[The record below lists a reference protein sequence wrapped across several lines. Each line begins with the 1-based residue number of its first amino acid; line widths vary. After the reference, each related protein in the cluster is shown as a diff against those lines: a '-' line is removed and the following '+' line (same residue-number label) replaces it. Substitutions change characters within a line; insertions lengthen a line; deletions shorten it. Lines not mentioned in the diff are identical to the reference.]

1 MFVRCI
7 AALLLTSGLLMA
19 QELSLV
25 RVGASWRYFKGVSE
39 PSNPPEAWR
48 ALDFDDQSWVEGTS
62 GFSNGYGGDYDEAT
76 RFHDFGISYGSF
88 YARRTFEVADP
99 SSVKWLVLRID
110 FNDGFIAYL
119 NGVEVARRNIPGQP
133 GTTAAFDSSAS
144 ACHSRGSI
152 EEINLQSF
160 APLLKTGANA
170 LAVQVHGQVQGTTSC
185 DYDFALS
192 AELVAN
198 FTRGPFIQNLST
210 NRVTVVWKTPLPSD
224 AVVEYGTT
232 PDFGRTATA
241 PELTETHALTLQELI
256 ADTTYHYRIRSRA
269 GESEA
274 TSTTATFRTLKHS
287 GPISFA
293 VFGDSG
299 TGSLQQHLIAEQ
311 IRKAQPDLVL
321 HTGDI
326 VYPFFTTNSMVDL
339 RCFSVY
345 QPHMKS
351 APYFFA
357 VGNHDLYA
365 GDAGFLNAFYL
376 PTNSVT
382 GTEHFYSFDHGDAH
396 FVVLLQPYASQYLLT
411 PDDPIRQYE
420 WLVKDLARTTKPWK
434 FVFMHVP
441 MITSGAHRFDDLARF
456 GTPDS
461 VDIRNT
467 LLPVLSKY
475 GVQMVFAGHDH
486 NYERFNPVQGVHS
499 VVTGGGGIGLR
510 HLAVLDTASSQFM
523 LTHHFTKLVVDSDQ
537 LRFEAINTEGEV
549 FDSMVIQRTVP
560 AKPVFDAAWGTPD
573 VEDIGGDDLD
583 GNINGQS
590 FDVVGEPIAALAG
603 MFSNMGQVHVSND
616 STNLYAGFDQAMIY
630 GNQNIFLFVESPK
643 AIGVTNMVGVGNG
656 LIDPLGQGAD
666 GLDFVENLSFTNFT
680 PSVGMILGDE
690 FGDRQSR
697 SFSRLSL
704 PLNIGQGAFFLGPEL
719 GDVPGVRLQQ
729 FNRSPQA
736 GGIPG
741 EENANFIKVSIPLIA
756 LGGLRSGDTIKLG
769 AVIGMGLYDT
779 NVAKQTRQLDS
790 GFLGRRLEGS
800 GQDQV
805 VLEGIEVRLAFNP
818 GGDDDQ
824 DGLLNADELA
834 RLTDP
839 HNPDTDGDSL
849 LDGWE
854 TAHNLDPRS
863 REGVD
868 AAAGDPDGDG
878 YSNAREQFF
887 GTDPRNP
894 RSSVRLELAVVGESS
909 YRFTWPTVEGRQ
921 YVLEMAGN
929 LAAEFKSVSAVDFPI
944 RATSTNQTYS
954 AQLPPAL
961 ASPDGEFFF
970 RVRLIE

>member
-39 PSNPPEAWR
+39 PSNPVEAWR
-48 ALDFDDQSWVEGTS
+48 ALDFDDQSWAEGIS
-62 GFSNGYGGDYDEAT
+62 GFSNGYGGEYDEAT
-76 RFHDFGISYGSF
+76 RFPDFGISYGSF
-88 YARRTFEVADP
+88 YARRRFEVADP
-99 SSVKWLVLRID
+99 AAVKWLVLRID
-110 FNDGFIAYL
+110 FNDGFVAYL
-119 NGVEVARRNIPGQP
+119 NGIEVARRNIPGLP
-133 GTTAAFDSSAS
+133 GTTAAFDSKAS
-144 ACHSRGSI
+144 ECHARGLI

-170 LAVQVHGQVQGTTSC
+170 LAVQVLGQVQGTTAC
-185 DYDFALS
+185 DFDFVLS

-198 FTRGPFIQNLST
+198 FTRGPIIQNLST
-210 NRVTVVWKTPLPSD
+210 NRVTVVWKTPLPGD

-232 PDFGRTATA
+232 PDFGQSASA
-241 PELTETHALTLQELI
+241 PELTVTHALILQELI
-256 ADTTYHYRIRSRA
+256 ADTVYYYRVRSRA

-274 TSTTATFRTLKHS
+274 TSATATFRTFKNS

-293 VFGDSG
+293 VFGDTGS
-299 TGSLQQHLIAEQ
+299 GSLQQHLIADQ

-321 HTGDI
+321 HVGDI
-326 VYPFFTTNSMVDL
+326 IYPLFTTNSTVDL

-345 QPHMKS
+345 QPQMKS
-351 APYFFA
+351 VPYFFA
-357 VGNHDLYA
+357 IGNHDLYA

-382 GTEHFYSFDHGDAH
+382 RTEHFYSFDHGDAH
-396 FVVLLQPYASQYLLT
+396 FIVLLQPYANQYLLT
-411 PDDPIRQYE
+411 PDNPIHQYE
-420 WLVKDLARTTKPWK
+420 WLVNDLAGTTKPWK

-441 MITSGAHRFDDLARF
+441 MITSGAHRFDDLAHF

-486 NYERFNPVQGVHS
+486 NYERFNPVEGVHS
-499 VVTGGGGIGLR
+499 VVTGGGGVALR
-510 HLAVLDTASSQFM
+510 YLAALDAASSQFM
-523 LTHHFTKLVVDSDQ
+523 LTHHFTKVVVDSDQ

-549 FDSMVIQRTVP
+549 FDSMVIRRTVP

-573 VEDIGGDDLD
+573 VDGIGEDDLD

-590 FDVVGEPIAALAG
+590 FDVAGESIAALPG
-603 MFSNMGQVHVSND
+603 RFSNMGQVHVSND
-616 STNLYAGFDQAMIY
+616 YTNLYIGFEQAMIY
-630 GNQNIFLFVESPK
+630 GNQNIFLFIESPK
-643 AIGVTNMVGVGNG
+643 ATGVTNMVGVGNG

-666 GLDFVENLSFTNFT
+666 ALDFVENLSFTNFT
-680 PSVGMILGDE
+680 PRVGILLGDE

-697 SFSRLSL
+697 SFSRSNL

-756 LGGLRSGDTIKLG
+756 LGGLRSGDAIKLG
-769 AVIGMGLYDT
+769 AVVGMSGYDT
-779 NVAKQTRQLDS
+779 NATKQTRQLDS
-790 GFLGRRLEGS
+790 GFLGHGLRGS
-800 GQDQV
+800 GQDPV
-805 VLEGIEVRLAFNP
+805 VLEGVGVKLAFNP
-818 GGDDDQ
+818 DGDDDN
-824 DGLLNADELA
+824 DGLRNADELA

-839 HNPDTDGDSL
+839 HNPDTDGDGL

-863 REGVD
+863 GAGIDGAE
-868 AAAGDPDGDG
+868 GDPDGDG
-878 YSNAREQFF
+878 YSNAREQVF
-887 GTDPRNP
+887 GTDPRDP
-894 RSSVRLELAVVGESS
+894 RSAVRLELAGLGEDR
-909 YRFTWPTVEGRQ
+909 YRFTWPTVEGKQ
-921 YVLEMAGN
+921 YVLEVAEN
-929 LAAEFKSVSAVDFPI
+929 LAAEFKSVSATDFPI

-954 AQLPPAL
+954 VQLPPAPP
-961 ASPDGEFFF
+961 SPGREFFF
-970 RVRLIE
+970 RIRLIE